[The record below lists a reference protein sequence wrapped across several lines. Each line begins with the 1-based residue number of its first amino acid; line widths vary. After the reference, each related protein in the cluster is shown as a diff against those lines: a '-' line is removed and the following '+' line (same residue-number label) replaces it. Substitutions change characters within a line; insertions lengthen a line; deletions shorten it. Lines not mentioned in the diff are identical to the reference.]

1 MLHIAIVAIEEGTEC
16 GPRPTDVTTNA
27 GAKTGIQTHGQALS
41 SMGMTSSRARPRQVL
56 SSGAVA
62 GEGGGFPNVVES
74 QYICQAW
81 VQASGRAGV
90 KPPDI

>member
-16 GPRPTDVTTNA
+16 GPRPTDVATNA

-41 SMGMTSSRARPRQVL
+41 STGMTSSRAGPRQVL

-62 GEGGGFPNVVES
+62 GGGFPNVVES

-81 VQASGRAGV
+81 VQVSGRAGI